1 MELVRT
7 LAAPLPRRVNGLP
20 LAQAYMQD
28 TTPDVRVIALDS
40 KAYRRA
46 HSMANRKIW
55 FLGHAVV
62 YSCTGM
68 LLLFAAGFFVAMI
81 VMLSWGIGLAAH
93 GFFAVLAPVLRER
106 WTATE
111 IETRVRTGV
120 TAEKRQIDVRHAR
133 SLEQLSASIA
143 HEIRNPI
150 TAARSLVAQMGED
163 PSSAENVEY
172 ARVALEELDRVERSI
187 SHLLRYARDEE
198 IAMRDVRVGEVIES
212 ALDTLRERIAKSNV
226 DVTREL
232 DDRGPVRADPEK
244 LRRVV
249 INLVGNA
256 LDALDA
262 SGTPGA
268 RVDVAAGENLAGTE
282 VWIRVRDNGPGI
294 AAAELEKIFTPFH
307 TSKPSGTGLG
317 LAISRK
323 LVEAHGG
330 TLEARASEGGAPS
343 SPSCCHDPVARG
355 EATRERAADLV
366 IFPRFSGR
374 FDYAAIRPSN
384 FSNSY
389 SIGLT

>member
-1 MELVRT
+1 
-7 LAAPLPRRVNGLP
+7 
-20 LAQAYMQD
+20 MQD
-28 TTPDVRVIALDS
+28 TKSDVRVIALES

-46 HSMANRKIW
+46 HSMANRRIW

-62 YSCTGM
+62 YSCTG
-68 LLLFAAGFFVAMI
+68 LFLLFVAGFFVATI

-93 GFFAVLAPVLRER
+93 GFFAVMAPILRER

-120 TAEKRQIDVRHAR
+120 TAEKRQIEGRHAR

-187 SHLLRYARDEE
+187 SHLLRFARDEE
-198 IAMRDVRVGEVIES
+198 IAMRDVRVGEVIDS
-212 ALDTLRERIAKSNV
+212 ALDTLRERIAKSKV
-226 DVTREL
+226 DVTRNV

-256 LDALDA
+256 LDALEA
-262 SGTPGA
+262 SGMSGA
-268 RVDVAAGENLAGTE
+268 HVDVAAGENLAGTE

-294 AAAELEKIFTPFH
+294 PAEQLEKIFTPFH

-330 TLEARASEGGAPS
+330 TLEARANAGGGAELTVVLP
-343 SPSCCHDPVARG
+343 RTG
-355 EATRERAADLV
+355 RAGGGDA
-366 IFPRFSGR
+366 
-374 FDYAAIRPSN
+374 
-384 FSNSY
+384 
-389 SIGLT
+389 

>member
-1 MELVRT
+1 
-7 LAAPLPRRVNGLP
+7 
-20 LAQAYMQD
+20 MQD
-28 TTPDVRVIALDS
+28 SPPDVRALALES

-46 HSMANRKIW
+46 HSMANRKIG

-62 YSCTGM
+62 YGATG
-68 LLLFAAGFFVAMI
+68 LLLLVTAGFFVAAV

-93 GFFAVLAPVLRER
+93 GFFAVMAPMLRER

-120 TAEKRQIDVRHAR
+120 TAEKRQIEGRHAR

-187 SHLLRYARDEE
+187 SHLLRFARDEE

-212 ALDTLRERIAKSNV
+212 ALDTFRERIAKSKV
-226 DVTREL
+226 EVTRQI
-232 DDRGPVRADPEK
+232 DDPGALRADPEK

-262 SGTPGA
+262 SGTPNA
-268 RVDVAAGENLAGTE
+268 RVDVAAGENLARTE

-294 AAAELEKIFTPFH
+294 PAADLEKIFTPFH

-323 LVEAHGG
+323 LIEAHGG
-330 TLEARASEGGAPS
+330 TLEACANVGGGAELTA
-343 SPSCCHDPVARG
+343 V
-355 EATRERAADLV
+355 L
-366 IFPRFSGR
+366 PRSGR
-374 FDYAAIRPSN
+374 TNGGDA
-384 FSNSY
+384 
-389 SIGLT
+389 